1 MTDAQ
6 RGSTRDQDV
15 RIDPVAGVCAAV
27 LPGLGH
33 IVSGRRGRGL
43 GAMVGV
49 LGLFLLGLLIGGID
63 AVDSKSGS
71 DRFWFYGQAMV
82 GPIAFGVDYVHQN
95 HFKAYDLSTGRLRTG
110 DPDERRVFDGTRHVW
125 EELSASQMEQGM
137 GPPNV
142 PGLGRLNEIAMLC
155 CTLAGMLN
163 VIVFLDALIVT
174 PYRRISKKLG
184 TDPDGGGA

>member
-1 MTDAQ
+1 MSP
-6 RGSTRDQDV
+6 STASSPHDHEV
-15 RIDPVAGVCAAV
+15 RIDPVAGLCAAL

-49 LGLFLLGLLIGGID
+49 LGLFMLGLLIGGID

-71 DRFWFYGQAMV
+71 DRFWFYGQALV
-82 GPIAFGVDYVHQN
+82 GPIAIGVDYVHQN
-95 HFKAYDLSTGRLRTG
+95 HFKAYDLSTGLVRTG
-110 DPDERRVFDGTRHVW
+110 NPDERRVFDGTRHVW
-125 EELSASQMEQGM
+125 ESLSAAQMEQGL

-142 PGLGRLNEIAMLC
+142 PGLGRLNEIAMLS

-174 PYRRISKKLG
+174 GYRRIGKPIVV
-184 TDPDGGGA
+184 DPGGGGA

>member
-1 MTDAQ
+1 M
-6 RGSTRDQDV
+6 
-15 RIDPVAGVCAAV
+15 
-27 LPGLGH
+27 
-33 IVSGRRGRGL
+33 VSGRRGRGL

-71 DRFWFYGQAMV
+71 DRFWFIGQAMV

-95 HFKAYDLSTGRLRTG
+95 HFKAYDLSTGQTRTG
-110 DPDERRVFDGTRHVW
+110 NPDERRVFDGTRYVW
-125 EELSASQMEQGM
+125 EQLSPAQMDQGM

-142 PGLGRLNEIAMLC
+142 PGLGRLNEIAMLS

-174 PYRRISKKLG
+174 PYRKISKKLG
-184 TDPDGGGA
+184 VESDGGSS